1 MKGPRGHTLLE
12 QLVGMGL
19 LSGLMLMM
27 FFIYQYGASAWK
39 KGETETDLLQESQK
53 LVARLQREAERSVY
67 ASASLDPGPNA
78 GTAVAFLSCWD
89 DATER
94 FDVDPATGRPMWH
107 EYHVFY
113 YDGPSREVRW
123 KRVPVA
129 PTVTP
134 VPLAALAG
142 ERNGGRVLARDVVRC
157 DFQLSE
163 QLLGLE
169 LEIEKKRYGTPTPER
184 IQLPVLI
191 YLRN

>member
-67 ASASLDPGPNA
+67 ASASLDPGPDT

-89 DATER
+89 EATER
-94 FDVDPATGRPMWH
+94 FDVDPATGSPMWH

-184 IQLPVLI
+184 LQLPVLI